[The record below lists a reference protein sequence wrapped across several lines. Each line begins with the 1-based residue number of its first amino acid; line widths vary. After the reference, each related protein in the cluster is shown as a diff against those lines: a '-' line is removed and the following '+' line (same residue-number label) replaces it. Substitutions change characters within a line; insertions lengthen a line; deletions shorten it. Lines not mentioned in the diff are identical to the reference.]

1 LSQRPPRLWII
12 AGPNG
17 AGKSTLVGS
26 RLKRH
31 LPIVNPDDIAR
42 DLPDDEGR
50 VVVAGRAALWEREAL
65 LSDQKSFAFETTLSG
80 SGGLRFMAR
89 CKAAGYRV
97 MFVYVGLDNPG
108 LSRMRVLDRVGKG
121 GHDVPTSDIMRRY
134 PDSMANLAKALAMA
148 ERAWVIDNSGRRRR
162 LILSLAHG
170 RTAYLAADLP
180 EWATRAI
187 PAALRRPE

>member
-1 LSQRPPRLWII
+1 
-12 AGPNG
+12 
-17 AGKSTLVGS
+17 VGS
-26 RLKRH
+26 RLKPY

-50 VVVAGRAALWEREAL
+50 LVVAGRAALRERETL
-65 LSDQKSFAFETTLSG
+65 LSDRKSFAFETTLSG

-108 LSRMRVLDRVGKG
+108 LSRMRVLDRVCKG
-121 GHDVPTSDIMRRY
+121 GHDVPAADIMRRY
-134 PDSMANLAKALAMA
+134 PDSMANLPKALAMA

-162 LILSLAHG
+162 LLLSLAHG
-170 RTAYLAADLP
+170 RTTYAAAGLP

-187 PAALRRPE
+187 PDDLQRPR

>member
-1 LSQRPPRLWII
+1 VI

-17 AGKSTLVGS
+17 AGKSSLVSARVG
-26 RLKRH
+26 RR

-42 DLPDDEGR
+42 DLGDRPG
-50 VVVAGRAALWEREAL
+50 VIAAAGRQAIRDRREL
-65 LSDQKSFAFETTLSG
+65 LGARRSFGIETTLSG
-80 SGGLRFMAR
+80 ASALAFMTTFE
-89 CKAAGYRV
+89 AAGYRL
-97 MFVYVGLDNPG
+97 MLVYVGLEDPA
-108 LSRMRVLDRVGKG
+108 LSQARVMERVANG

-162 LILSLAHG
+162 LLLSLAHG